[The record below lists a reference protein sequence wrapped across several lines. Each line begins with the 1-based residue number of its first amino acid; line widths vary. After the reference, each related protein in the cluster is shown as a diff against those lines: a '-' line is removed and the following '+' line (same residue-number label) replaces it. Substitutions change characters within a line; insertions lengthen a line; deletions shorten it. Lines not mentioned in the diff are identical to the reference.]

1 MSDMHICYVG
11 EETKCLTLMWAVI
24 WGFTNLQCISI
35 VERVGFC
42 GFAMPADF
50 ENQQWDWIQNFIN
63 TLTYVCC
70 NNINQEI
77 MQNQVKSSK

>member
-1 MSDMHICYVG
+1 M
-11 EETKCLTLMWAVI
+11 I

-50 ENQQWDWIQNFIN
+50 ENQRWDWIQNFIN

-77 MQNQVKSSK
+77 MQNQVNHQNKSDFKTTNSYSLHNRNTL